1 MRRSR
6 RPGHATTVH
15 SDPSP
20 DPSARTAF
28 KYTVDKIIAATEHKT
43 TRKPCV
49 EFKSQVYHL
58 GEYTG
63 RAMDAI
69 AEMRKDDDNS
79 LIKHGMKPGSLEQ
92 GVVLFSQMQC
102 MHNVVYNYVRLP
114 GPLLGVSTEPTKLT
128 CQKGTSM
135 TDLDHDEGKAGE
147 KIKDMIEA
155 WTQWE
160 DSSGVDYAIRAKKVA
175 ARRLELSVPLPTR
188 PPYTPLTPACPTAD
202 ECGVQCED

>member
-1 MRRSR
+1 M
-6 RPGHATTVH
+6 
-15 SDPSP
+15 
-20 DPSARTAF
+20 
-28 KYTVDKIIAATEHKT
+28 
-43 TRKPCV
+43 

-160 DSSGVDYAIRAKKVA
+160 DSSGVDYAIRAKKAA
-175 ARRLELSVPLPTR
+175 ARRLELSLPLPTR